1 MPYCAI
7 VLKDQDSDDPFV
19 QEQGMTIG
27 LSTPDQMKDFVFK
40 TVEDQPGH
48 YFIKILDM
56 KAEMVDDTVKW
67 VVMPEM
73 PAIGRR
79 VIEEY
84 KLEIK
89 DD

>member
-7 VLKDQDSDDPFV
+7 VLKDQDSDAPFV

-40 TVEDQPGH
+40 KVEDTPGQ

-56 KAEMVDDTVKW
+56 KAEKVDDTDKW

-73 PAIGRR
+73 PVVGRR

-84 KLEIK
+84 KLEIE
-89 DD
+89 

>member
-40 TVEDQPGH
+40 KVEDTPGQ
-48 YFIKILDM
+48 Y
-56 KAEMVDDTVKW
+56 
-67 VVMPEM
+67 MPEM
-73 PAIGRR
+73 PVIGRR

-84 KLEIK
+84 KLEIE
-89 DD
+89 